1 MQNGNNGWGCLG
13 LAMFIGIFGAGAILI
28 LATWLIVAAVSGIV
42 SLF

>member
-1 MQNGNNGWGCLG
+1 MQNNGNGWGCLG
-13 LAMFIGIFGAGAILI
+13 LAMLIGIFGVGAILI